1 MDALAMWDATR
12 NAAQKYAHLPTAY
25 MRFMAVVKEADGG
38 LDAFAKEHE
47 ELGVLACCAL
57 GDAGLREY
65 ARRLVELQARV
76 AAGELTP
83 PQAFLQIVEMQKL
96 LPSGV
101 RDDMVARSRG

>member
-1 MDALAMWDATR
+1 M
-12 NAAQKYAHLPTAY
+12 
-25 MRFMAVVKEADGG
+25 
-38 LDAFAKEHE
+38 
-47 ELGVLACCAL
+47 
-57 GDAGLREY
+57 
-65 ARRLVELQARV
+65 QARV